1 MLFSATEGSVWLKK
15 IADGTR
21 GFDVELKYRSYNRE
35 AKESLGFSKLR
46 TLVESQGIERR
57 FVEYLKRKVFVEEKI
72 GNCN

>member
-46 TLVESQGIERR
+46 TLVWS
-57 FVEYLKRKVFVEEKI
+57 
-72 GNCN
+72 